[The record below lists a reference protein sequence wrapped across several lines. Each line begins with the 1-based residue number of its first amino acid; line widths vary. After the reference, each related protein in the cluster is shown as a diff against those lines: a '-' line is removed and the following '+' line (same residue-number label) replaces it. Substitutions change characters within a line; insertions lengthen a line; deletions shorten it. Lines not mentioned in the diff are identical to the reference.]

1 MGAVLSLL
9 LSLPATPL
17 PPTRPLMHAGMVGS
31 WTVWWGGCSY
41 DTTFRA
47 DGCYQAHGSAECL
60 FTGSWDVQEGELLI
74 TETFG
79 LGQPDPDTYQ
89 TYRITVNTLTGC
101 GHTENGMQI
110 RMQRR

>member
-17 PPTRPLMHAGMVGS
+17 PPTRPLMHAGMVGR

-47 DGCYQAHGSAECL
+47 DGCYEAHGSAQCL